1 MSFSVT
7 KQPALLGVVVFGNVA
22 VVFAIGDVNEA
33 KEEEVLRM
41 HEEKYKMI
49 FDNAPI
55 GIYQSTV
62 DGKYITANKAFASI
76 LGYGSP
82 ESLMESVSNIA
93 QQIYINPKD
102 RQRTINLLKEHDH
115 CTVEVQIK
123 RKDGTIAWIMNQVRS
138 VRYDRGRVV
147 YYEGAAQDITDQKK
161 TEGDLLLMRA
171 RDIMLMDSILLSGR
185 RS

>member
-1 MSFSVT
+1 MSFSVI
-7 KQPALLGVVVFGNVA
+7 KQPALPGVVVFGNVA
-22 VVFAIGDVNEA
+22 VVFAIGDITEA

-41 HEEKYKMI
+41 GEEKYKMI

-62 DGKYITANKAFASI
+62 DGKFVTANKTFASI

-102 RQRTINLLKEHDH
+102 RQRMINLLKEHDH
-115 CTVEVQIK
+115 CTVEVQVK
-123 RKDGTIAWIMNQVRS
+123 RKDGAIAWIMNKARAVRD
-138 VRYDRGRVV
+138 DRGRVV
-147 YYEGAAQDITDQKK
+147 YYEGVAQDITRQKK
-161 TEGDLLLMRA
+161 AEDDLLLMRA
-171 RDIMLMDSILLSGR
+171 RDIMLMDSILLAGKR
-185 RS
+185 P